1 MLDLKFIREH
11 SDAVRQMLQHRRSD
25 AVGDLDRLLELDRQ
39 WRENLT
45 HTQSLKA
52 HQNKVSQQIAE
63 RKRANQD
70 ATETIAEMRALSQQ
84 IKEFTAAANNTKAT
98 IDAILLTIPNVPEG
112 STPLGTTEE
121 DNLEIKTWGELPS
134 FDFEPKL
141 HWELAEQLGLVDFQ
155 RGAKVA
161 GSNFVV
167 FKGLG
172 ARLERA
178 LIQFMLDLHTT
189 QHGYTEIS
197 PPFLANRLT
206 MTGTGQLP
214 KFEADMYRCDRN
226 EENPDSELFLIPTAE
241 VPVTNLFAGEILT
254 AKELPIYYT
263 AYTPCFRREAGA
275 YGRRDAR
282 LATHTSV

>member
-84 IKEFTAAANNTKAT
+84 IKEFTAAANDTKAT
-98 IDAILLTIPNVPEG
+98 IDAILLTIPNMPEG
-112 STPLGTTEE
+112 STPLGTTEA

-141 HWELAEQLGLVDFQ
+141 HWELAETARPRRFPAWCKGGREQLRRLQ
-155 RGAKVA
+155 RAWRAVGTGTYPIHVGFAHHA
-161 GSNFVV
+161 
-167 FKGLG
+167 
-172 ARLERA
+172 ARLHRN
-178 LIQFMLDLHTT
+178 
-189 QHGYTEIS
+189 
-197 PPFLANRLT
+197 LAAVSR
-206 MTGTGQLP
+206 
-214 KFEADMYRCDRN
+214 ESSDDDR
-226 EENPDSELFLIPTAE
+226 DRTAAE
-241 VPVTNLFAGEILT
+241 V
-254 AKELPIYYT
+254 
-263 AYTPCFRREAGA
+263 
-275 YGRRDAR
+275 
-282 LATHTSV
+282 